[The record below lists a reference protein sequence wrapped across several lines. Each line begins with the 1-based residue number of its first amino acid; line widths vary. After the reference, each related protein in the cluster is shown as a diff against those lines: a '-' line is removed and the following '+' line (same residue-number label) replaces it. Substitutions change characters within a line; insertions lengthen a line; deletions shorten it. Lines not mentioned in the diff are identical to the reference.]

1 MNLAKNILKYTF
13 VLGAIWFVI
22 HSVYIIADGLHDQK
36 RNADLAVV
44 FGNTVNKDG
53 TLSPRLK
60 ARLDKSIELYRNNKA
75 KKIMVSGGLGK
86 EGYWEGNEMKK
97 YLIENKIPSDE
108 IITDN
113 FGDNTEKTVINSIKI
128 ADSLHYTSIVSV
140 SQYYHQ
146 TRIRKLF
153 KKNHF
158 EHITSASPEYFEI
171 RDIYSVFREFFAYY
185 L

>member
-1 MNLAKNILKYTF
+1 
-13 VLGAIWFVI
+13 
-22 HSVYIIADGLHDQK
+22 
-36 RNADLAVV
+36 
-44 FGNTVNKDG
+44 
-53 TLSPRLK
+53 
-60 ARLDKSIELYRNNKA
+60 
-75 KKIMVSGGLGK
+75 
-86 EGYWEGNEMKK
+86 MKK
-97 YLIENKIPSDE
+97 YLVENKIPPE
-108 IITDN
+108 QIITDN

-128 ADSLHYTSIVSV
+128 ADSLDYKSIVSV

-158 EHITSASPEYFEI
+158 EHTTASSADYFEM